1 MPLHPQ
7 VVNAKRGDAFWQ
19 RYAFWVKKDVTTAP
33 ANAGAAVSD
42 TLNQKLGVNEVKP
55 VDAAVQL
62 NGDQT
67 GFDVVAGAQGEGA
80 DVAPVADAAVKSV
93 QSLGSYE
100 PKTVNV
106 SLKATNPVVTD
117 DIANQAKSTLDT
129 LLQNPVAIKV
139 QDHQIAAINAPALAA
154 AMSIN
159 ANENAKLTDG
169 QTRNG
174 YVVFD
179 AGKLQQYY
187 NDAIKANLK
196 TDHEDREVIVNN
208 DGDELQV
215 IKEGHDGVTLAD
227 GTDSNVGQQAVEA
240 LAKGNGQSL
249 LTVRLTR
256 CRPRPPS
263 GMWS

>member
-1 MPLHPQ
+1 M
-7 VVNAKRGDAFWQ
+7 
-19 RYAFWVKKDVTTAP
+19 
-33 ANAGAAVSD
+33 
-42 TLNQKLGVNEVKP
+42 
-55 VDAAVQL
+55 
-62 NGDQT
+62 
-67 GFDVVAGAQGEGA
+67 
-80 DVAPVADAAVKSV
+80 

-240 LAKGNGQSL
+240 LAKGNGAVTLDGTVDPMQTKATKRHVVVDSL
-249 LTVRLTR
+249 IVWYTCTR
-256 CRPRPPS
+256 MIRRSRFPRFRGPGQQPHHRCMP
-263 GMWS
+263 G